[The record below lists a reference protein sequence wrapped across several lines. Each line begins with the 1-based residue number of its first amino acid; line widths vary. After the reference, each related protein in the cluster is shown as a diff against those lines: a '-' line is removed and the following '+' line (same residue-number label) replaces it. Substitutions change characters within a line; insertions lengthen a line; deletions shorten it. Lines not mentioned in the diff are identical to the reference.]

1 MVTDLEPAQAPEA
14 GRYRVLVDSPEILVL
29 RREDRAGAGEP
40 TDRVL
45 MAGQIVS
52 HSTILEIVNLI
63 ASSRWVGTLRVYGSD
78 TQRVLGF
85 YNGALRHAQ
94 SDHPEDR
101 LDKVLCRLGVLAPA
115 QVESVMRGIRP
126 GQRFGELLVERG
138 VLERQQLYSLLGK
151 QMEEVLLSAVLE
163 TQGSYVFTVFDD
175 LGTPPSATAYIPLQ
189 RLLLDAAERVDKMAL
204 FSKLVPHSEMC
215 PEVEPGVELHHLD
228 ARSRL
233 VIGHCNGKKS
243 VRDIG
248 CETWLGRFEATET
261 VYELVRAGQ
270 VRLQPPRRSPRE
282 HAEALTAPFNRSLR
296 EIFQAIEDRERLDH
310 LRQELHRWV
319 RENSDARSLNGF
331 LQEEGLIDV
340 GSIARSLKESSSR
353 HRVADLQATLQE
365 LTSFALFTASLWLP
379 RKEEEELSR
388 RINQR
393 LEAVRA

>member
-1 MVTDLEPAQAPEA
+1 
-14 GRYRVLVDSPEILVL
+14 
-29 RREDRAGAGEP
+29 
-40 TDRVL
+40 

-52 HSTILEIVNLI
+52 DSTILEIVNLI
-63 ASSRWVGTLRVYGSD
+63 ASSRWVGTLRVYGKD

-101 LDKVLCRLGVLAPA
+101 LDKVLCRLGVLGPA
-115 QVESVMRGIRP
+115 QVESVMRGIKP

-151 QMEEVLLSAVLE
+151 QMEEILLSAVLE
-163 TQGSYVFTVFDD
+163 TEGSYVFTVFED

-189 RLLLDAAERVDKMAL
+189 RLLLDAAERVDKMSL
-204 FSKLVPHSEMC
+204 FAKLVPDPEMC
-215 PEVEPGVELHHLD
+215 PEVQPGADLHQLD
-228 ARSRL
+228 SRERL
-233 VIGHCNGKKS
+233 VIGHCSGKKS

-261 VYELVRAGQ
+261 IYELVRGAHL
-270 VRLQPPRRSPRE
+270 RLAPPRRSPKE
-282 HAEALTAPFNRSLR
+282 HASNLTAPFNRSLR
-296 EIFQAIEDRERLDH
+296 DIFRAVEGQDHTERL
-310 LRQELHRWV
+310 REELHRWV
-319 RENSDARSLNGF
+319 KENSEARTLNGF
-331 LQEEGLIDV
+331 LEEEGLIDV
-340 GSIARSLKESSSR
+340 ESIARSLEESSSR

-379 RKEEEELSR
+379 REEEQELSR

-393 LEAVRA
+393 LKAVRG